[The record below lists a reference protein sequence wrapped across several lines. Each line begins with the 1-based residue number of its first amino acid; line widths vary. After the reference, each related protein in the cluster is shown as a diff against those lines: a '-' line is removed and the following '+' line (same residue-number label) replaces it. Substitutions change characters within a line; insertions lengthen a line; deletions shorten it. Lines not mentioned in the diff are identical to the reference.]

1 MARPNGTRLHTRPR
15 KRSGFTIIE
24 LVATIA
30 ILAIVAALS
39 LPAFTTA
46 APFAARGYADEIGN
60 ALRQARNVAIASSC
74 EAQFTVNAAGY
85 QATQRTA
92 GAGNTCNPAGA
103 FTLPVK
109 RGDGGNVAGWPPSS
123 ANVAAARSVVFSAN
137 GTVSGAVPAP
147 ISVPPFTITI
157 DAGGWVEVQ

>member
-1 MARPNGTRLHTRPR
+1 MARAHGTRSHARRSTH
-15 KRSGFTIIE
+15 SGFTIIE
-24 LVATIA
+24 LIATIA
-30 ILAIVAALS
+30 ILAIVASLS
-39 LPAFTTA
+39 LPSFTTA

-85 QATQRTA
+85 QATQRTV
-92 GAGNTCNPAGA
+92 GANNTCNPAGA
-103 FTLPVK
+103 FTSPIK
-109 RGDGGNVAGWPPSS
+109 RGDGRDLAGWPPSS
-123 ANVAAARSVVFSAN
+123 ANVTAPRSVVFSAN

-157 DAGGWVEVQ
+157 DAGGWVEIQ